1 MLQKFHVKE
10 KKMEGKNANFLWV
23 LTDRTVTCKLISQF
37 LLASWLSIIPKTLGR
52 TLLRQDRR
60 MTVFQLVEAGRYFT
74 HPRSVWTMGGNTK
87 RTHVRAVDW
96 KAEMTG
102 TKYSLS
108 LLLRHSGC
116 FRNYTDSPPFR
127 GDNSWSGVPQLSFEL
142 HTRFNQTAVS
152 WLQNRTLKES

>member
-23 LTDRTVTCKLISQF
+23 LTDRTVIWKLISQF
-37 LLASWLSIIPKTLGR
+37 LLVSWLSIIPKTLGR

-60 MTVFQLVEAGRYFT
+60 MTVFQLVEVVRYFT
-74 HPRSVWTMGGNTK
+74 HPRFVWTMGANMK
-87 RTHVRAVDW
+87 RTHIRAVYW
-96 KAEMTG
+96 KSEMTG
-102 TKYSLS
+102 TNYSPS

-127 GDNSWSGVPQLSFEL
+127 GYNSWSVVPQLSFKL
-142 HTRFNQTAVS
+142 HTRFNQTDVS
-152 WLQNRTLKES
+152 WL